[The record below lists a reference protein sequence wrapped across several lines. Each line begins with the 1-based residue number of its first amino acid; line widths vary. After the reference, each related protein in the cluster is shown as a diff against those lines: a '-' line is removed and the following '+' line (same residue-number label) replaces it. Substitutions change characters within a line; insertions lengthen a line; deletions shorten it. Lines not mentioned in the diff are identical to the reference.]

1 MSSPL
6 LVTARGERYEVGLAH
21 GEQARDLVRGT
32 LAWSLGQL
40 STGGIGH
47 EEARRRANDLLPYVE
62 RAVPELVEECRGIA
76 DGAGLP
82 LIDVVVINA
91 RYELLF
97 LTGSSAPRPGVA
109 GAECSLIGIA
119 GGRSA
124 SGSPV
129 IGQNVDLGADA
140 RPLWILLDVAP
151 EGAPRVLTVTMAGM
165 LAQEGLNSDGL
176 ALCGSMV
183 RSSDWREGLPTRK
196 FLRRKVLEQTS
207 VARALGVIA
216 EAPHRAS
223 SHNLMLAD
231 KSTVVDVETT
241 AARVGVN
248 APEEGVICHTNHY
261 LHAEFE
267 TENARL
273 GAYLENSSVRWRTLD
288 RGIRSRTGPLGVA
301 DVKAILADHSGG
313 AHAVC
318 RHAERDA
325 YRGETNVAVVMEP
338 ADRSMHV
345 AFGPPCSTPFHT
357 YVLPADSSA
366 PLEHRPAGDRL
377 A

>member
-1 MSSPL
+1 MSPPL
-6 LVTARGERYEVGLAH
+6 VVTARGGRYEVGLAH
-21 GEQARDLVRGT
+21 GEQARDLVHGT
-32 LAWSLGQL
+32 LAWSLQQL
-40 STGGIGH
+40 STGGVGH
-47 EEARRRANDLLPYVE
+47 EEARTRASGLLPHIV
-62 RAVPELVEECRGIA
+62 RSVPELLEECHGIA

-82 LIDVVVINA
+82 LIDVVIVNA

-109 GAECSLIGIA
+109 GAECSLVGIA
-119 GGRSA
+119 GHRSA

-140 RPLWILLDVAP
+140 RSLWILLDAAP
-151 EGAPRVLTVTMAGM
+151 DDAPRVLTVTMAGM
-165 LAQEGLNSDGL
+165 LAQEGLNSAGL

-196 FLRRKVLEQTS
+196 FLRRKVLEQPT
-207 VARALGVIA
+207 VARAIAVIA
-216 EAPHRAS
+216 QAPQRAS

-231 KSTVVDVETT
+231 DSTVVDVETT
-241 AARVGVN
+241 AGRVGVN
-248 APEEGVICHTNHY
+248 APKEGVICHTNHY

-267 TENARL
+267 GENAGL
-273 GAYLENSSVRWRTLD
+273 GAYLENSSARWRTLE
-288 RGIRSRTGPLGVA
+288 RGMGSRTGSLGVA

-313 AHAVC
+313 ANAVC

-325 YRGETNVAVVMEP
+325 YRGETNVAVVLEP
-338 ADRSMHV
+338 SSRAMHV
-345 AFGPPCSTPFHT
+345 AFGPPCVTPFHT
-357 YVLPADSSA
+357 YVLPADRTA
-366 PLEHRPAGDRL
+366 PLEHRPAGDRH